1 MITNINLSSL
11 STPLYLLR
19 YNFSTV
25 SNNSVEFLKWFTGF
39 SDAEASFSIIPK
51 FNADRDISSF
61 SFMFA
66 IRLHIDDIEVLNH
79 IKKNLGIGNVRTSG
93 DKECV
98 FTVTN
103 KEGINYLIS
112 IFDKYN
118 LNTTKFLDYLDFKQ
132 AYTLYN
138 NRQKELTEILVDDI
152 LSIKNKMNTQRID
165 FTMPHE
171 VNISNSWLLGFIE
184 GDGSFNFWRN
194 DLLPVFSIA
203 LSDTQQFLL
212 LKIKEFLVQNLG
224 FDDYSKY

>member
-1 MITNINLSSL
+1 
-11 STPLYLLR
+11 
-19 YNFSTV
+19 
-25 SNNSVEFLKWFTGF
+25 
-39 SDAEASFSIIPK
+39 
-51 FNADRDISSF
+51 
-61 SFMFA
+61 MFA

-171 VNISNSWLLGFIE
+171 VNISNS
-184 GDGSFNFWRN
+184 
-194 DLLPVFSIA
+194 
-203 LSDTQQFLL
+203 
-212 LKIKEFLVQNLG
+212 
-224 FDDYSKY
+224 